1 MANASRKVLFQT
13 GLTETRTTDVEG
25 KGSVR
30 EDRFGNKYRR
40 VYNLS
45 AFDARVGA
53 PACFDAT
60 LYNNTNFLKN
70 VLSAPTAEDVNFLA
84 GVYISAIPTLNYGW
98 IMIMGMYGSSR
109 VALASGG
116 SFAINDTALAST
128 LTDTTG
134 TAAIRPYSFLN
145 GVIASGPPNSSLP
158 TYPTN
163 KQSPLST
170 IEGSGLRAGL
180 ITKREIISGVW
191 PGVCITRKITC
202 PIVILSPSR
211 SLWNAKVTSA
221 ASCK

>member
-30 EDRFGNKYRR
+30 EDRFGNKYRW

-45 AFDARVGA
+45 TFDARVGA

-60 LYNNTNFLKN
+60 LYNNTNFLKH

-98 IMIMGMYGSSR
+98 IMIMGMYNTCR
-109 VALASGG
+109 VAPATGG

-134 TAAIRPYSFLN
+134 TAAIRPYSFIN
-145 GVIASGPPNSSLP
+145 GVIAAGSPNSTTDFP
-158 TYPTN
+158 
-163 KQSPLST
+163 SPLMDLIMPIAFTPVAIATASVNT
-170 IEGSGLRAGL
+170 TTVPQTLPLFVRGLGS
-180 ITKREIISGVW
+180 
-191 PGVCITRKITC
+191 
-202 PIVILSPSR
+202 
-211 SLWNAKVTSA
+211 
-221 ASCK
+221 